1 MLVQA
6 KEGKLSG
13 DDMSG
18 GTFTISNLG
27 MFKVDQFAAIVN
39 PPQVKGQVSAS
50 TGQVLAPILVMPLA
64 LLYVPVHAVLEC

>member
-1 MLVQA
+1 MSSGQITSPCSVLVQA

-39 PPQVKGQVSAS
+39 PPQVRGRCQPTQGRSW
-50 TGQVLAPILVMPLA
+50 PL
-64 LLYVPVHAVLEC
+64 LP

>member
-1 MLVQA
+1 MLSHQSASLWAVLVQA

-39 PPQVKGQVSAS
+39 PPQVRARCQPGGKSS
-50 TGQVLAPILVMPLA
+50 PRLW
-64 LLYVPVHAVLEC
+64 